1 MAAGQCLSL
10 RSLQLLGPWKECCH
24 WLEMPGGAGLGDAHS
39 GRGVVGSA
47 SVAPSSQTWHN
58 SRVLNA
64 QVKCIPQLGEN
75 DGPRLHLRVLFPFYL
90 GSLTPIFYLLTAQFP
105 LLSEPWCPSLYTS
118 FLSPTSYSG
127 APPPPIS
134 QYLFPGKLV
143 ADSGPRSS
151 QSDPDLDG
159 SRAMPEVRIFFF
171 LLGRHG

>member
-127 APPPPIS
+127 APPLPSPSICS
-134 QYLFPGKLV
+134 QGSWWLTQGQEV
-143 ADSGPRSS
+143 ANQTQTWMGPELCQR
-151 QSDPDLDG
+151 
-159 SRAMPEVRIFFF
+159 
-171 LLGRHG
+171 